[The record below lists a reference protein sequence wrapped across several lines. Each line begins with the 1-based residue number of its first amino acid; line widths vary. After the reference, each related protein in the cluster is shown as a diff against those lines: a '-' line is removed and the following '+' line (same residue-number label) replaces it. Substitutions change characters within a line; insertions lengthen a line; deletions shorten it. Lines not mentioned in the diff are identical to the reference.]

1 MAEQLLD
8 VSDLEAPE
16 PLLKAIDAL
25 QALPEGD
32 YLRFCHRMKPCHL
45 YRYLDENGYCAD
57 TRQGRRCECEVF
69 IWQEQDG
76 RAAAHAAAAAAQL
89 PPWPKE
95 SM

>member
-25 QALPEGD
+25 QALPAGD

-45 YRYLDENGYCAD
+45 YQFLEENGFCAD
-57 TRQGRRCECEVF
+57 TRQGQRSACEVF
-69 IWQEQDG
+69 IWQQHDS
-76 RAAAHAAAAAAQL
+76 RAATDAAAAAAQL

-95 SM
+95 